1 MIKQNLSDPLTL
13 RLPVDLLAEVEAV
26 ARACERSRS
35 WIMVRALKAY
45 MAQEGREIL
54 ELAEAREAVATGEG
68 IDSEDVLA
76 ELDAII
82 KGAAA

>member
-1 MIKQNLSDPLTL
+1 MRKQNLSDPLTL
-13 RLPVDLLAEVEAV
+13 RLPLDLLAEVEAV

-35 WIMVRALKAY
+35 WIMVRAMKAY

-54 ELAEAREAVATGEG
+54 EMAEARAAVANGEG
-68 IDSEDVLA
+68 IDAEDVLA

>member
-1 MIKQNLSDPLTL
+1 MTKQNLSDPLTL

-35 WIMVRALKAY
+35 WIMVRALEAY

-54 ELAEAREAVATGEG
+54 ELAEARESVANGEG
-68 IDSEDVLA
+68 IDAEDVLA